1 MLLPDASS
9 QLRAV
14 IFDLDGLLVDSE
26 PLQFRAYRDAFLDHG
41 IHLTRSDWH
50 TWHELGASAA
60 AWLESGQIEGPDP
73 ESIRRAKKLI
83 YDDLIASELVLKP
96 GAGDLVETLAFYGV
110 RLSVASGSR
119 FESIEAC
126 LERFGLRNHFEQL
139 FSATTTARKKP
150 YPDIYHLAMDQMSL
164 SPANTVAIEDS
175 PAGLRAA
182 VAAGL
187 KCVVCPDHFVGYDP
201 IEYDGAALLVSS
213 LFDLDIASLDQVLCS

>member
-96 GAGDLVETLAFYGV
+96 GAGDLVETLAF
-110 RLSVASGSR
+110 
-119 FESIEAC
+119 
-126 LERFGLRNHFEQL
+126 
-139 FSATTTARKKP
+139 
-150 YPDIYHLAMDQMSL
+150 
-164 SPANTVAIEDS
+164 
-175 PAGLRAA
+175 
-182 VAAGL
+182 
-187 KCVVCPDHFVGYDP
+187 
-201 IEYDGAALLVSS
+201 
-213 LFDLDIASLDQVLCS
+213 